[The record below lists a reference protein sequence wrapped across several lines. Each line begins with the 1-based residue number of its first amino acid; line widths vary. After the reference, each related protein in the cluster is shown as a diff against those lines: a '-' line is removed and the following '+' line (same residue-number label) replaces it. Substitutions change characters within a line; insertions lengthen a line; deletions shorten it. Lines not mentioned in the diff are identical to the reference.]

1 MTNTTRAKWASMTV
15 DEMEWHFNPRHA
27 VSDSERYGEAR
38 LERNRIALAQRHADI
53 RYGDQW
59 MQDLDIYPVA
69 SGGDLAPVHV
79 FIHGGYWR
87 SRVKEDFAFVGPEL
101 NRHGVLA
108 VVINYPL
115 CPVVTLDVVVA
126 SARLAVDWVR
136 REIRTYGG
144 DPERI
149 SLSGHSSGAHLGAAI
164 LAQDSAAEESAG
176 CNLRGAVLISGIYDP
191 APAQR
196 ISVNAELN
204 LNESL
209 CNRHDYLSV
218 PRVMTCPLK
227 VIVGA
232 DEPAGWIEQSLS
244 YAEHAALADKP
255 VDCLLSAGDN
265 HFSILDQY
273 FLADSDIMS
282 SVLKQVTG

>member
-15 DEMEWHFNPRHA
+15 NDMEWHFNPRHA

-38 LERNRIALAQRHADI
+38 LEQNQTALAQRDADI
-53 RYGDQW
+53 RYGDQS

-69 SGGDLAPVHV
+69 SGGNLAPVHV

-87 SRVKEDFAFVGPEL
+87 SRVKEDFAFIGPAL
-101 NRHGVLA
+101 NRHGILV

-126 SARLAVDWVR
+126 SARLAMDWVR
-136 REIRTYGG
+136 REIQAYGG

-149 SLSGHSSGAHLGAAI
+149 TLSGHSSGAHLGAAI
-164 LAQDSAAEESAG
+164 LAQDSADEGFVA

-196 ISVNAELN
+196 ISVNADLN

-209 CNRHDYLSV
+209 CERHDYLSV
-218 PRVMTCPLK
+218 PRMMTCPLK

-232 DEPAGWIEQSLS
+232 DEPAGWIEQSLT
-244 YAEHAALADKP
+244 YAEHAALGDGP

-273 FLADSDIMS
+273 FLAGSDIMS
-282 SVLKQVTG
+282 SVLEQVTR